1 MQVCVY
7 IVSLKDIE
15 KQRKKENDKC
25 VSSLSAVC
33 RYALSVKLLD
43 TQRQSQFIEGF
54 DLNVPFR

>member
-33 RYALSVKLLD
+33 RYALSVNLLD
-43 TQRQSQFIEGF
+43 TQRQSVHRG
-54 DLNVPFR
+54 L